1 MLERRR
7 SQPVRIA
14 LFVSLLI
21 AASTIAHAERSVY
34 DRVAP
39 ADKRFADVV
48 LDMEQAIGD
57 ENFAIVGRN
66 DIGNAV
72 RRRGHADFPDAVIVQ
87 FCNLEYARRVI
98 EIDPSYMLYMPCRV
112 VAFERDGR
120 VHAASL
126 LLPTDTERASFNELA
141 TAINAAIRRIID
153 FAVVPL
159 VPSD

>member
-1 MLERRR
+1 MALQLTRLALLAFLVLGA
-7 SQPVRIA
+7 SAANAQPQRD
-14 LFVSLLI
+14 
-21 AASTIAHAERSVY
+21 HY

-39 ADKRFADVV
+39 ADKQFADVV
-48 LDMEQAIGD
+48 LDLEQAIGD

-66 DIGNAV
+66 DIGDAV

-87 FCNLEYARRVI
+87 FCNLEYARQVI

-112 VAFERDGR
+112 VAFEQDGR

-126 LLPTDTERASFNELA
+126 LLPTETERAAFNELA
-141 TAINAAIRRIID
+141 TTINAAIRRIVD

-159 VPSD
+159 VPSK